1 MMSAWGNRLLFIY
14 HNNKSDARTT
24 CDTIILGLFDLCH
37 LLPPRPLVPF
47 NSIILISVRKTNFRI
62 KISSLRA
69 WTPIDKCTY
78 HAGFPWISS
87 NINIFKLGR
96 PSSCCLLH

>member
-47 NSIILISVRKTNFRI
+47 NSIILISEEDKFQNKDFFSACMDTN
-62 KISSLRA
+62 
-69 WTPIDKCTY
+69 
-78 HAGFPWISS
+78 
-87 NINIFKLGR
+87 
-96 PSSCCLLH
+96 